1 MEKGQIVTITIED
14 MSAEGQGIG
23 KLYEL
28 AAPDKAE
35 SGRAAADVG
44 QKAETGA
51 NGAETAKAAGALH
64 GERNAETGAVDRA
77 TGMAQNRA
85 EAVQTGRGF
94 AIFVKDA
101 IVGDRV
107 RVELTKVKKHYA
119 FGRVTEILE
128 ASPERIEPFCPYQ
141 GACGGCAYGTLHYDA
156 QLALK
161 EKQVRDKLT
170 RLGGLSAPK
179 VMPILGMGDEDPE
192 ETPFR
197 YRNKASMPVST
208 GGLLT
213 KKGGIQQPIHEP
225 RVGFYRAGTH
235 EVVDCEDCWLQSEPA
250 MAAANALRR
259 FMEEDH
265 ITSYDPRWAKGL
277 MRHLIVRT
285 AAGTGEVMVILV
297 INGKAI
303 PNAPKLIR
311 MLDDAISAIPVYE
324 TGALAGVEFNLES
337 VVVNINSSKTLEGQ
351 ILGEECITIAGKPT
365 IMEEVG
371 GLSFEISPLS
381 FYQVNRAQMLRL
393 YDKVLEYAALQ
404 GDETVLDLYCGV
416 GTIGLFA
423 AAEMNRKAAA
433 PNHTAIRNTE
443 EASSKQEKTEAA
455 AFNRAAIQNT
465 EETLASHETT
475 ESAAPNRKKAGR
487 VIGIESIKGAV
498 LDANRNAV
506 INGIVNA
513 RYVCGKAE
521 EELPKMVRTKAQ
533 EEDAARKAAKQYGE
547 AAAKKELLKDESLRI
562 TGADVVILDPPR
574 AGCEQALLEAV
585 VQAAPD
591 RIVYVSCDPATLARD
606 IKWLGEHG
614 YEFREATPCDMFPWT
629 GHVETVVLLSH
640 KKPDGHIN
648 VKVEFGEGEG
658 KVPLDNI
665 AKRAEEYKPKERVT
679 YKMIKEYIE
688 AKYGFKVHTAY
699 IAEVKRDLG
708 LPMYDAPN
716 AVEELKQPRKHPA
729 PEKVEAIKDALKHF
743 EVI

>member
-128 ASPERIEPFCPYQ
+128 ASPERIKPFCPYQ

-170 RLGGLSAPK
+170 RLGGLFAPK
-179 VMPILGMGDEDPE
+179 VMPILGMGDTDPE

-433 PNHTAIRNTE
+433 PNHAAIRNTE
-443 EASSKQEKTEAA
+443 ETSSKQEKTEAD

-521 EELPKMVRTKAQ
+521 EELPRMVRTKAQ

-574 AGCEQALLEAV
+574 AGCEQPLLEAV

-629 GHVETVVLLSH
+629 GHVETVCLLS
-640 KKPDGHIN
+640 KLQSKEHIEIEVAMDEMDLTSSESKATYEEIREYVFEHTGLKVSHLYIAQ
-648 VKVEFGEGEG
+648 VKQKYGIIERE
-658 KVPLDNI
+658 N
-665 AKRAEEYKPKERVT
+665 YNKPKSE
-679 YKMIKEYIE
+679 
-688 AKYGFKVHTAY
+688 
-699 IAEVKRDLG
+699 
-708 LPMYDAPN
+708 N
-716 AVEELKQPRKHPA
+716 AKQPQCP
-729 PEKVEAIKDALKHF
+729 PEKEKAITEALKHF
-743 EVI
+743 GMIL

>member
-51 NGAETAKAAGALH
+51 NGAETAKAAGALR

-250 MAAANALRR
+250 TAAANALRR

-393 YDKVLEYAALQ
+393 YDKVL
-404 GDETVLDLYCGV
+404 
-416 GTIGLFA
+416 
-423 AAEMNRKAAA
+423 
-433 PNHTAIRNTE
+433 
-443 EASSKQEKTEAA
+443 
-455 AFNRAAIQNT
+455 
-465 EETLASHETT
+465 
-475 ESAAPNRKKAGR
+475 
-487 VIGIESIKGAV
+487 
-498 LDANRNAV
+498 
-506 INGIVNA
+506 
-513 RYVCGKAE
+513 
-521 EELPKMVRTKAQ
+521 
-533 EEDAARKAAKQYGE
+533 
-547 AAAKKELLKDESLRI
+547 
-562 TGADVVILDPPR
+562 
-574 AGCEQALLEAV
+574 
-585 VQAAPD
+585 
-591 RIVYVSCDPATLARD
+591 
-606 IKWLGEHG
+606 
-614 YEFREATPCDMFPWT
+614 
-629 GHVETVVLLSH
+629 
-640 KKPDGHIN
+640 
-648 VKVEFGEGEG
+648 
-658 KVPLDNI
+658 
-665 AKRAEEYKPKERVT
+665 
-679 YKMIKEYIE
+679 
-688 AKYGFKVHTAY
+688 
-699 IAEVKRDLG
+699 
-708 LPMYDAPN
+708 
-716 AVEELKQPRKHPA
+716 
-729 PEKVEAIKDALKHF
+729 
-743 EVI
+743 

>member
-28 AAPDKAE
+28 AAPDKKG

-51 NGAETAKAAGALH
+51 NEAETAKAAGALR
-64 GERNAETGAVDRA
+64 GERNAETGAADWA
-77 TGMAQNRA
+77 TGMAQSRA

-179 VMPILGMGDEDPE
+179 VMPILGMGDADPE

-337 VVVNINSSKTLEGQ
+337 VIVNINSSKTLEGQ

-433 PNHTAIRNTE
+433 PNHAAIR
-443 EASSKQEKTEAA
+443 
-455 AFNRAAIQNT
+455 NT

-475 ESAAPNRKKAGR
+475 EAAAFNHAAIRNTEETLASHETIEAAAPNRKKAGR

-562 TGADVVILDPPR
+562 TDADVVILDPPR
-574 AGCEQALLEAV
+574 AGCEQPLLEAV

-614 YEFREATPCDMFPWT
+614 YEFKEATPCDMFPWT
-629 GHVETVVLLSH
+629 GHVETCVLLQ
-640 KKPDGHIN
+640 
-648 VKVEFGEGEG
+648 
-658 KVPLDNI
+658 
-665 AKRAEEYKPKERVT
+665 RRT
-679 YKMIKEYIE
+679 M
-688 AKYGFKVHTAY
+688 
-699 IAEVKRDLG
+699 
-708 LPMYDAPN
+708 
-716 AVEELKQPRKHPA
+716 
-729 PEKVEAIKDALKHF
+729 
-743 EVI
+743 